1 MRSRVAKHKYA
12 LAGSEALQRA
22 LDRLPERGLLGL
34 PVPLDLLHGGVPEL
48 ALPDQ
53 AQYLVDG
60 ALLALTVGVGP
71 AAEPEALEA
80 HVPEDQEGGGQ
91 HDGLLGHGAVCDEG
105 AALAEALGH
114 GGGGLAADAVE
125 AEGDGVLA
133 AAGELVP
140 QAGREP
146 PVEELGL
153 GDDGGGA
160 KVEQLAAQ
168 LLGGGLVLA
177 LADDVDAAQAPQA
190 AQLDGGAADA
200 AVGAVLDEPGAS
212 GGGGVPLEGPDGLAD
227 QVDVVAQHA
236 VGAAGVDRHGGH
248 LDGVEP
254 ALVDLEQRR
263 LGILDKGVGAPR
275 AKAGG
280 GWDAPVALLQAS
292 HAGAHRQHLEAA
304 LVAGDGGRLGG
315 ADGCVEGGLG
325 AVCALDGIHIGR
337 VHGRGEGADED
348 RVGGDLRRDGVVV

>member
-1 MRSRVAKHKYA
+1 M
-12 LAGSEALQRA
+12 EAQ
-22 LDRLPERGLLGL
+22 
-34 PVPLDLLHGGVPEL
+34 
-48 ALPDQ
+48 
-53 AQYLVDG
+53 
-60 ALLALTVGVGP
+60 
-71 AAEPEALEA
+71 
-80 HVPEDQEGGGQ
+80 VPEDEEAGGQ
-91 HDGLLGHGAVCDEG
+91 HDGLLGHGAVGDEG

-125 AEGDGVLA
+125 AEGDGVPA

-140 QAGREP
+140 QAGGEG

-160 KVEQLAAQ
+160 EVEQLAAQ

-200 AVGAVLDEPGAS
+200 AVGSVLDEPGAAR
-212 GGGGVPLEGPDGLAD
+212 GGGVPLEGLDGLAD

-236 VGAAGVDRHGGH
+236 VGAAGVDGHGGH

-263 LGILDKGVGAPR
+263 LGVLDEGVGAPG
-275 AKAGG
+275 AEAGRG
-280 GWDAPVALLQAS
+280 RDAPVALLQARHS
-292 HAGAHRQHLEAA
+292 RAHRQHLEAA
-304 LVAGDGGRLGG
+304 LVAGDGGRLRS
-315 ADGCVEGGLG
+315 ADGRVVGRLG
-325 AVCALDGIHIGR
+325 AVGALDGVHIGR
-337 VHGRGEGADED
+337 VDGRGEGADED
-348 RVGGDLRRDGVVV
+348 GVGGDLRRDGVVV